1 MATVKALIR
10 TTKKE
15 GTVNIRF
22 RLSDGRDIQLF
33 HASEIQVNIALW
45 DAKKECIKTRAVCK
59 DEYRLTINKAVDDRK
74 ALLLDIYRANKEE
87 ITDSSS
93 FEALIDETLHPK
105 AERKVSLFSIFE
117 EYIKKYEHSKT
128 EWKNHKSL
136 ERILSRYQGFIRL
149 TEKPKFELAL
159 NMDKERLEDF
169 FDYLKDEYI
178 LIQENPKI
186 FDILLAEYP
195 LLANIQRKTTQV
207 EERGGNTLIKIKQR
221 LKAFFS
227 WCVVEGYLHENPFGS
242 IKIGCPVNGTPYYIT
257 IEERN
262 KIAEFDLS
270 NRPTLEAQR
279 DIFIFQCLVGCRVGD
294 LLKFK
299 NANIVGSVLAYM
311 PHKTLAKN
319 GAVLR
324 VPLHNKAVELLKK
337 YHKEGDNAP
346 ILPFISAQKY
356 NDAIKEIFTVCGIT
370 RNVVVLDPKTR
381 EPKNVPINEVAS
393 SHLARR
399 TFVGN
404 LYKQVKDPNLIG
416 KLSGHSEGSRAFSRY
431 RDIDEEM
438 KEELINMLG

>member
-15 GTVNIRF
+15 GSVNIRF

-33 HASEIQVNIALW
+33 HASEINVDITLW
-45 DAKKECIKTRAVCK
+45 DAKKECIKARAVCK
-59 DEYRLTINKAVDDRK
+59 AEYRLTINKAVDDRK
-74 ALLLDIYRANKEE
+74 ALLLRIYEANKEE

-93 FEALIDETLHPK
+93 FESLIDETLHPK
-105 AERKVSLFSIFE
+105 AERKVNLFSVFE

-149 TEKPKFELAL
+149 TEKPKFELTL

-186 FDILLAEYP
+186 FDVLLAEYP

-227 WCVVEGYLHENPFGS
+227 WCVVKGYLHENPFGS

-294 LLKFK
+294 LLKFT
-299 NANIVGSVLAYM
+299 NANIVGGALSYM

-324 VPLHNKAVELLKK
+324 VPLHEKAVEILKK
-337 YHKEGDNAP
+337 YHRKGDYTP

-438 KEELINMLG
+438 KTELINLLG